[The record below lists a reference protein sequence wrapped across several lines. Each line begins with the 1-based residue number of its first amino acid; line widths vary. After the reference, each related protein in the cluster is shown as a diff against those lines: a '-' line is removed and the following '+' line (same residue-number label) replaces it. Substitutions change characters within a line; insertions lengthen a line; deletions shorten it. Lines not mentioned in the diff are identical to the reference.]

1 MTKTIEVDSA
11 EYAALPRT
19 IRDLIAQAVAIGG
32 EVISPVERRF
42 EFLLPCKFVGGARR
56 LVNRAH
62 VGYYVK
68 DSKNMIS
75 AGAHDVRREIAYWAK
90 QSR

>member
-1 MTKTIEVDSA
+1 MNTVTVDSPEFA
-11 EYAALPRT
+11 TIPRT
-19 IRDLIAQAVAIGG
+19 IRALIQEAISIGG
-32 EVISPVERRF
+32 EVEMPVERRF
-42 EFLLPCKFVGGARR
+42 EFLLPCRFVGGAKR

-68 DSKNMIS
+68 DGKNVIGS
-75 AGAHDVRREIAYWAK
+75 GVHEVRREIAYWAK

>member
-1 MTKTIEVDSA
+1 MNTITVDSP
-11 EYAALPRT
+11 EFAAAPRT
-19 IRDLIAQAVAIGG
+19 IRDLITQAVEIGG
-32 EVISPVERRF
+32 EVEMPVARRY

-62 VGYYVK
+62 VGYYVR
-68 DSKNMIS
+68 DGKNVIGS
-75 AGAHDVRREIAYWAK
+75 GVHEVRREIAYWGR